1 MAVVKY
7 TPIPWQ
13 MDDFDPIKNHIKQFH
28 EKLQEV
34 GLRYIPGET
43 PIDFELLTQPTLVYI
58 SNDKSMKNTFNGLDM
73 TFDFYWSGERTGSN
87 VHDTIITSINTP
99 TQTGFDTRSF
109 LLRVDEA
116 GQTPCIYFGF
126 AGYFGTNTGS
136 NKLKIGW
143 NTIRIYRPANDYYLR
158 CYLNGIES
166 NVGGY
171 YDKLRFGDLGHL
183 MFGYS
188 SFGANGLV
196 GCGIKNFKLET
207 F

>member
-1 MAVVKY
+1 MYELGVPLSKPKHDGV
-7 TPIPWQ
+7 TVDTL
-13 MDDFDPIKNHIKQFH
+13 DDH
-28 EKLQEV
+28 ECWKFNNTTDCVEF
-34 GLRYIPGET
+34 T
-43 PIDFELLTQPTLVYI
+43 
-58 SNDKSMKNTFNGLDM
+58 NDKSMKNTFNGLDM

-87 VHDTIITSINTP
+87 VHDTIITSLNTS

-143 NTIRIYRPANDYYLR
+143 NTIRVYRPANDYYLR

-183 MFGYS
+183 LFGYS
-188 SFGANGLV
+188 PYGANGLV
-196 GCGIKNFKLET
+196 GCGIKNFKLDT